1 MRPGYRTSEH
11 AVTWAVIGLAA
22 VALFKGHG
30 SIDALAAVVAPAIAS
45 AAYSAS
51 RGQVKSPPPLADT
64 ADADT
69 ADADTATADAQRLR
83 RTLGA
88 MFRGRLV
95 K

>member
-22 VALFKGHG
+22 LALFRDHG
-30 SIDALAAVVAPAIAS
+30 SSLAQLAAVLAPAMAS

-51 RGQVKSPPPLADT
+51 RGRVKTPPPFDPAS
-64 ADADT
+64 DAH
-69 ADADTATADAQRLR
+69 RLR
-83 RTLGA
+83 QTLGEL
-88 MFRGRLV
+88 FRGRIV

>member
-22 VALFKGHG
+22 VALFRGHG
-30 SIDALAAVVAPAIAS
+30 SIDALAAVLAPAIAS

-64 ADADT
+64 ADAD
-69 ADADTATADAQRLR
+69 AQRLR